1 MYLAKGQ
8 QYFQNAYTNPAE
20 RRASILGK
28 HSKIAE
34 DVDDDVDVDDM
45 RGKKIRGAE
54 DEESTVKKNL
64 TFKI

>member
-8 QYFQNAYTNPAE
+8 QYFQNAHTNPAE
-20 RRASILGK
+20 RRASFLEK
-28 HSKIAE
+28 HSSIAE
-34 DVDDDVDVDDM
+34 NVADDDVDDM

-54 DEESTVKKNL
+54 DEENTAKKNL